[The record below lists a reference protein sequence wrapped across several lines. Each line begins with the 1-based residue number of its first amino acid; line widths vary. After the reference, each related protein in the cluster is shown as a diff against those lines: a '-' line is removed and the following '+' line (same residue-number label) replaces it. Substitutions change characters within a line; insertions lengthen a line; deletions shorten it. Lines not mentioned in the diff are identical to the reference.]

1 MLSLG
6 IDADRMVAACVD
18 AGEKVENLLER
29 RDFELAVVGGATQL
43 RDALLRAQRLQLGKG
58 EILGEPAGDRLA
70 VDAFRRLAARKFGMA
85 GNAGRLRN
93 FILVPRAQYSAPGS
107 MEERRVGETGARTC
121 RSW

>member
-1 MLSLG
+1 MLGLG

-58 EILGEPAGDRLA
+58 EILGEPAGASLPVDR
-70 VDAFRRLAARKFGMA
+70 FRRLAARTFGMA
-85 GNAGRLRN
+85 GHVVRLRN
-93 FILVPRAQYSAPGS
+93 LIPLTPAQS
-107 MEERRVGETGARTC
+107 T
-121 RSW
+121 